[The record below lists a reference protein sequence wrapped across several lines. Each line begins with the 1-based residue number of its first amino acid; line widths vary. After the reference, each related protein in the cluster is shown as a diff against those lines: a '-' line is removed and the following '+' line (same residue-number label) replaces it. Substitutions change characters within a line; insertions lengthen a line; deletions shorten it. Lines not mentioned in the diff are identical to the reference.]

1 MHGNGGTA
9 PLKVKTNLRELA
21 YRSFTQSLV
30 ASRIRPG
37 QFMSQRE
44 LVAVT
49 GIPLSAIR
57 ELIPRLEAERLIET
71 VPQRGLRV
79 VGVDLQMVNEVFQ
92 LWGILAKAGAEAL
105 IEIASDDLIEELA
118 AAHRAILFRAGAMT
132 DEELADNAPRLE
144 QRFRD
149 ILIGALDNDIIV
161 DLCRVNQ
168 IKIEMIRLA
177 RGGWTRHSIISS
189 LEERI
194 QILEVL
200 RLHDE
205 PRLAKAVAVHIEA
218 MLHRAMTPMSAASSS
233 KKRSGDAS
241 KSGKV
246 AA

>member
-44 LVAVT
+44 LVAMT

-79 VGVDLQMVNEVFQ
+79 AGVDLRMVKEVFQ
-92 LWGILAKAGAEAL
+92 LWAVLAKAGAEAF
-105 IEIASDDLIEELA
+105 IEIAPDDLIEELA
-118 AAHRAILFRAGAMT
+118 LAHRAILLRAGEMP
-132 DEELADNAPRLE
+132 DEELADNSRRLE
-144 QRFRD
+144 QRLHD
-149 ILIGALDNDIIV
+149 LLIGALGNEIIA
-161 DLCRVNQ
+161 DLYRVNQ

-177 RGGWTRHSIISS
+177 RGGWTRHSILSS
-189 LEERI
+189 LEERVE
-194 QILEVL
+194 ILDALKL
-200 RLHDE
+200 RDAL
-205 PRLAKAVAVHIEA
+205 RLAKAVAAHIEA
-218 MLHRAMTPMSAASSS
+218 MLHRAMKPMPASFS
-233 KKRSGDAS
+233 KERSGGTS

>member
-79 VGVDLQMVNEVFQ
+79 AGVDLQMVKDVFQ
-92 LWGILAKAGAEAL
+92 LWGVLAKAGAE
-105 IEIASDDLIEELA
+105 IFIGIASEDLIEELA
-118 AAHRAILFRAGAMT
+118 LAHKAILLRTGGMP
-132 DEELADNAPRLE
+132 DEELADNARRLE
-144 QRFRD
+144 QRFHD
-149 ILIGALDNDIIV
+149 HLIGALGNDIIA
-161 DLCRVNQ
+161 DLYRVNQ
-168 IKIEMIRLA
+168 IKVEMIRLA
-177 RGGWTRHSIISS
+177 RGGWTRHSILSS
-189 LEERI
+189 LEERVR
-194 QILEVL
+194 ILEAL
-200 RLHDE
+200 RSRE
-205 PRLAKAVAVHIEA
+205 APGVAEAVAVHIEA
-218 MLHRAMTPMSAASSS
+218 MLYRAMTPMPASLSTN
-233 KKRSGDAS
+233 RRGDS
-241 KSGKV
+241 PKSGKV

>member
-1 MHGNGGTA
+1 MHRNGGTA

-44 LVAVT
+44 LVAMT

-79 VGVDLQMVNEVFQ
+79 AGVDLQMVEEVFQ

-105 IEIASDDLIEELA
+105 IEIASGDRIEELA
-118 AAHRAILFRAGAMT
+118 LAHRAILFRAGEMT
-132 DEELADNAPRLE
+132 DEALADNARRLE
-144 QRFRD
+144 QRFHD
-149 ILIGALDNDIIV
+149 LLLGALDNDIIA
-161 DLCRVNQ
+161 DLYRVNQ
-168 IKIEMIRLA
+168 IKVEMIRLA
-177 RGGWTRHSIISS
+177 RDGWTRHSIISS

-200 RLHDE
+200 KLHDE
-205 PRLAKAVAVHIEA
+205 PHLAKAMAVHIEA
-218 MLHRAMTPMSAASSS
+218 MLHRAMAPMPANCSR
-233 KKRSGDAS
+233 KRSGDTS

>member
-30 ASRIRPG
+30 ASRILPG

-79 VGVDLQMVNEVFQ
+79 AGVDLQMVKDVFQ
-92 LWGILAKAGAEAL
+92 FRAVLAKAGAEAFL
-105 IEIASDDLIEELA
+105 EIASDELIEELA
-118 AAHRAILFRAGAMT
+118 LAHRAILLRAGEMPE
-132 DEELADNAPRLE
+132 EELADNARRLE
-144 QRFRD
+144 QRFHD
-149 ILIGALDNDIIV
+149 LLIGALDNEIIA
-161 DLCRVNQ
+161 DLYRVNQ
-168 IKIEMIRLA
+168 IKLEMIRLA
-177 RGGWTRHSIISS
+177 RGGWTSHSILSS
-189 LEERI
+189 LEERV

-200 RLHDE
+200 KLRDAL
-205 PRLAKAVAVHIEA
+205 RLAKAVAVHLEA
-218 MLHRAMTPMSAASSS
+218 TLHRAMTPMSANLS
-233 KKRSGDAS
+233 KKRCADSS
-241 KSGKV
+241 ESGKV

>member
-79 VGVDLQMVNEVFQ
+79 AGVDLQMVKEVFQ
-92 LWGILAKAGAEAL
+92 LWGMLAKAGAEAF
-105 IEIASDDLIEELA
+105 IEIASDDPTEELA
-118 AAHRAILFRAGAMT
+118 LAHRAILLRAGEMT
-132 DEELADNAPRLE
+132 EGELADNARRLE
-144 QRFRD
+144 QRFHD
-149 ILIGALDNDIIV
+149 LLIGALDNDIIAG
-161 DLCRVNQ
+161 LYQVNQ
-168 IKIEMIRLA
+168 IKVEMIRLA
-177 RGGWTRHSIISS
+177 HGWRSHSILSS
-189 LEERI
+189 LEERVR
-194 QILEVL
+194 ILEAL
-200 RLHDE
+200 RSRDA
-205 PRLAKAVAVHIEA
+205 PRLAKTAAVHIEA
-218 MLHRAMTPMSAASSS
+218 MLHRAVTPMPASLST
-233 KKRSGDAS
+233 KRRGDS
-241 KSGKV
+241 PKNGKV